1 MKLVVVLEKIESN
14 WAAYT
19 PHDGLCVNACA
30 DTREAT
36 ISLFVDAL
44 RFHLDGMREAGQP
57 FPEITAL
64 EIHETLPLPAS
75 LAAA

>member
-1 MKLVVVLEKIESN
+1 MKLVVVLEQTKSN

-19 PHDGLCVNACA
+19 PNDGLCVNACA
-30 DTREAT
+30 DTREAAL
-36 ISLFVDAL
+36 SLFVDAL
-44 RFHLDGMREAGQP
+44 RFHLEGMREAGQP

-75 LAAA
+75 LAA

>member
-1 MKLVVVLEKIESN
+1 MKLVVVLEQTKSN

-19 PHDGLCVNACA
+19 PHNGLCVNACA
-30 DTREAT
+30 DTREAA

-75 LAAA
+75 LAA

>member
-1 MKLVVVLEKIESN
+1 MKLVVVLEKTESN

-19 PHDGLCVNACA
+19 PHDDLCVNACA

-36 ISLFVDAL
+36 LSLFVEAL
-44 RFHLDGMREAGQP
+44 RFHLEGMREAGQP

-64 EIHETLPLPAS
+64 EIHETLPLSAS
-75 LAAA
+75 LAA